1 MTDTK
6 QAAFEAFDN
15 GDYVTAERLY
25 KQLLNAAEP
34 ESDEAR
40 SAQHMLGFVY
50 AQCGDYDRA
59 QDIYRQLWAL
69 ANTRADHRAEAIC
82 MHQLGMVARL
92 AERYG
97 DAIELFQR
105 ECRLRHQHL
114 PDDMV
119 GSSANY
125 YERGFVNY
133 LQGQMTSAQMLMQQA
148 LDYANKVDDA
158 MCLGCALRGMGQ
170 IAQKHGKADEARA
183 HFTGSAAAF
192 RKAGDEKAAAEV
204 EAMSADF
211 T

>member
-1 MTDTK
+1 MTDTR

-25 KQLLNAAEP
+25 KRLLNDAEP

-40 SAQHMLGFVY
+40 NAQHMLGFVY
-50 AQCGDYDRA
+50 AQRGDYDRA
-59 QDIYRQLWAL
+59 QDIYRQLWAS

-92 AERYG
+92 ARRYNT
-97 DAIELFQR
+97 AIELFQR
-105 ECRLRHQHL
+105 EHRLRQQHL
-114 PDDMV
+114 PDDAV
-119 GSSANY
+119 GFSTNY
-125 YERGFVNY
+125 YERGFINY
-133 LQGQMTSAQMLMQQA
+133 LQGQTTSAHLFMQQA
-148 LDYANKVDDA
+148 LDYAHKADDP

-170 IAQKHGKADEARA
+170 IAQEQGRADEAQA
-183 HFTGSAAAF
+183 HLTSSAAAF

-204 EAMSADF
+204 ESMQSDF